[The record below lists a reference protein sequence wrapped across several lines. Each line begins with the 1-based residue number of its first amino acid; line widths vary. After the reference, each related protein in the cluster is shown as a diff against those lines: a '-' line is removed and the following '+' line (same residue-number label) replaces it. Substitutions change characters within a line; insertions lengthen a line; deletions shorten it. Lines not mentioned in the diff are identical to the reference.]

1 MEFIKNYLRAI
12 VPLSDESMNLILSCV
27 VEEQFAKN
35 SVLLTQ
41 GCPNSYMYVIKEGL
55 VKGFVESDGK
65 EICLSFWGENE
76 TFGDVVTY
84 LTGDKA
90 TKSYIAL
97 ENLIVYKFEIQQFR
111 SFFDTNYQI
120 CNLGRILTEHY
131 ILRKKFEDQIYQII
145 DPFERYK
152 YLSEFRKQIIHRLK
166 GKDLASYLRVTP
178 ETLSRIRKRPL

>member
-1 MEFIKNYLRAI
+1 M
-12 VPLSDESMNLILSCV
+12 
-27 VEEQFAKN
+27 
-35 SVLLTQ
+35 
-41 GCPNSYMYVIKEGL
+41 
-55 VKGFVESDGK
+55 
-65 EICLSFWGENE
+65 
-76 TFGDVVTY
+76 TY

-131 ILRKKFEDQIYQII
+131 ILRKKFEDQIYQIA
-145 DPFERYK
+145 DLSERYK
-152 YLSEFRKQIIHRLK
+152 YFFQFHKQIIYRIK

>member
-1 MEFIKNYLRAI
+1 M
-12 VPLSDESMNLILSCV
+12 
-27 VEEQFAKN
+27 
-35 SVLLTQ
+35 
-41 GCPNSYMYVIKEGL
+41 
-55 VKGFVESDGK
+55 
-65 EICLSFWGENE
+65 
-76 TFGDVVTY
+76 TY

-111 SFFDTNYQI
+111 SFFDINYQI

-166 GKDLASYLRVTP
+166 GKDLASYLRMTP